1 MPGSENLT
9 VCPKEAIRFSLLG
22 EINIKKYKVAI
33 KTKLFSQISTTWYG
47 NF

>member
-9 VCPKEAIRFSLLG
+9 VCPKEIVRFSLLG
-22 EINIKKYKVAI
+22 EINIKIKVAI
-33 KTKLFSQISTTWYG
+33 KTEIFSQISTTWYG